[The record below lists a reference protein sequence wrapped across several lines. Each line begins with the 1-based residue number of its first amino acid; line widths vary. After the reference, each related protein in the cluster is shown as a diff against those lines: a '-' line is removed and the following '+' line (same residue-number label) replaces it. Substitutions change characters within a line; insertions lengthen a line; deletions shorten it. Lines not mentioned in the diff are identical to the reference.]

1 MARLVIDVCSNVII
15 SEVDW
20 TREEGDFAT
29 EILERMI
36 EDSPLD
42 LIRGIEVTSSLRDI
56 VIFDLST
63 KKKGD

>member
-1 MARLVIDVCSNVII
+1 MSDAVA
-15 SEVDW
+15 
-20 TREEGDFAT
+20 FFK

-36 EDSPLD
+36 YDDVERITGTD
-42 LIRGIEVTSSLRDI
+42 VASSLLDI